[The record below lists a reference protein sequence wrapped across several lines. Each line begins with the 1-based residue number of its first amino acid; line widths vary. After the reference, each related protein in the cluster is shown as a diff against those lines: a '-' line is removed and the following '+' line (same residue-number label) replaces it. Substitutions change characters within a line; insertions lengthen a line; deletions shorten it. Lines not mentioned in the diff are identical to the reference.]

1 MAQLERPTLDGSV
14 RDTYF
19 GWLWAP
25 LSAVDCSPG
34 RRSLFVYL
42 EGPVVFMEKKTCKI
56 KYILSERTGYG
67 KHQNWPC
74 PQILLYLK

>member
-1 MAQLERPTLDGSV
+1 MNQVCSKTTTYKLFQFAHECILRWMAQLERPTLDGSV

-42 EGPVVFMEKKTCKI
+42 EGQVVFIEKKLVK
-56 KYILSERTGYG
+56 
-67 KHQNWPC
+67 
-74 PQILLYLK
+74 